1 MSRFDF
7 IVTLAFF
14 LEKDSKDFNWR
25 VETQTFSSF
34 PALNARHAYT
44 GLHELAVVNP

>member
-7 IVTLAFF
+7 IVTLSFF
-14 LEKDSKDFNWR
+14 LEKNSEDFNRR
-25 VETQTFSSF
+25 VETETFSSF

-44 GLHELAVVNP
+44 GLCGLATANP